1 MTRSVASRF
10 ADKVSPEPNSGCWL
24 WTGSVGSH
32 GYGQLSIPGK
42 APETAHRVSYRLH
55 NGEIPAGMLVCHK
68 CDNPVCVNPDHLFLG
83 APQVNALD
91 CKAKGRNTKGR
102 AKSEHTRSLISAALA
117 GRKLTPEVV
126 AGFRERTYLNRKRPV
141 AFSEEHRA
149 SLRRGQQ
156 ARRERER
163 TNGSHTD

>member
-1 MTRSVASRF
+1 MRPIRDRF

-32 GYGQLSIPGK
+32 GYGQISSDRGPLL
-42 APETAHRVSYRLH
+42 AHRVSL
-55 NGEIPAGMLVCHK
+55 EISGVAIPDGMFACHS
-68 CDNPVCVNPDHLFLG
+68 CDNRLCVNPDHLFLG
-83 APQVNALD
+83 THADNMAD
-91 CKAKGRNTKGR
+91 AAAKGRTTKGR
-102 AKSEHTRSLISAALA
+102 PKTAQTKARLSAALS
-117 GRKLTPEVV
+117 GRKFTAETL
-126 AGFRERTYLNRKRPV
+126 AKFKERRFPNRKRPA

-163 TNGSHTD
+163 SNGSHPD